1 MSDFDELYQETLLE
15 RSKSARRRGALP
27 APCGCA
33 QAYNPLCGDE
43 ITFYAKREG
52 GIVLALR
59 YEGQGCAI
67 SQASAS
73 MAAEA
78 AEGRP
83 QADAALE
90 LERAIAWIK
99 GEPGAK
105 PELEDWDA
113 LGGVSKFPMRVKCA
127 TMPVRAA
134 LESLRAPDGAPR
146 EVEEEP

>member
-1 MSDFDELYQETLLE
+1 MSEFDELYQETLLE
-15 RSKSARRRGALP
+15 RAKSARRRGRLAP
-27 APCGCA
+27 PCGCA

-43 ITFYAKREG
+43 VAFFARRAG
-52 GIVLALR
+52 GVVEAMR

-83 QADAALE
+83 ESEGRAE
-90 LERAIAWIK
+90 LERALAWIK
-99 GEPGAK
+99 GGGEK
-105 PELEDWDA
+105 PEMEDWEA

-127 TMPVRAA
+127 TMPIRAA
-134 LESLRAPDGAPR
+134 IASLGAPDGAEL
-146 EVEEEP
+146 EVGDEP